1 MIVNA
6 DVPRM
11 TEDVSKRLF
20 QVRFHDVDS
29 DVSKIIRFEML
40 RAST

>member
-6 DVPRM
+6 NVPRM
-11 TEDVSKRLF
+11 TEDVSQRLF

-29 DVSKIIRFEML
+29 DVSKIIRFKVL

>member
-6 DVPRM
+6 NVPRM
-11 TEDVSKRLF
+11 TEDVSQRLF
-20 QVRFHDVDS
+20 QVRFDDVDS
-29 DVSKIIRFEML
+29 DVSKIIRFKVL